1 VPEGLEV
8 EIWTQAAHTLIG
20 RVVKQAWVDPRCG
33 GEGVTGLHGA
43 AISAVTRRAKTMI
56 IRTDRGLLG
65 VHFGMTGRL
74 VIDGHSPIPRLE
86 YASSRDLADW
96 DRCRVEFMD
105 GGVLRINDPRRWS
118 RYEVVSPLA
127 NGCEVTHGLFG
138 PYGPDALSLTGEE
151 LRAALAGARRS
162 VKSCLLD
169 QRCVAG
175 LGNLCADEVMWRAGV
190 DPRRP
195 AHTLNSA
202 EVNELAAVMRVTL
215 AEMLAAGGSHRG
227 QISPGLRK
235 VGGLCPRDG
244 TALVSAVVAGR
255 TTWWCP
261 SHQH

>member
-8 EIWTQAAHTLIG
+8 EIWTRAAQTLHG
-20 RVVKQAWVDPRCG
+20 REVKQISVDARCG
-33 GEGVTGLHGA
+33 GEGIGLLSGA
-43 AISAVTRRAKTMI
+43 VITAVTRRAKTMI
-56 IRTDRGLLG
+56 IHTDSGLLG

-74 VIDGHSPIPRLE
+74 VIDGYSPIPRLE
-86 YASSRDLADW
+86 YSSSRDLPEW
-96 DRCRVEFMD
+96 DRCRIELVD
-105 GGVLRINDPRRWS
+105 GGVVRVNDPRRWS
-118 RYEVVSPLA
+118 RYEVASQPITA
-127 NGCEVTHGLFG
+127 SEVNQGLFG

-151 LRAALAGARRS
+151 LGVALAGSRRS
-162 VKSCLLD
+162 LKSCLLD

-175 LGNLCADEVMWRAGV
+175 LGNLCVDEVMWRAGC

-195 AHTLNSA
+195 AHTLNSS
-202 EVNELAAVMRVTL
+202 EVNALAAVMRATL

-244 TALVSAVVAGR
+244 AALESAVIAGR

-261 SHQH
+261 SHQT